1 MKDSISSIFSLLTSA
16 STLFCCA
23 LPAIFVMLGAGAS
36 FASLIS
42 IFPFLIT
49 LSVYKIEL
57 TVFAFLMVG
66 LAGFFNYQVSF
77 SPCPIDPEKG
87 RRCMRLR
94 MQSRLIYYISCIIL
108 IFATIFTYIIP
119 ELI

>member
-42 IFPFLIT
+42 ISPFLIT

-94 MQSRLIYYISCIIL
+94 MQTRLIYYISIVML

>member
-1 MKDSISSIFSLLTSA
+1 MKDSISSIFSLVMSS

-23 LPAIFVMLGAGAS
+23 LPTIFVMLGAGAS

-57 TVFAFLMVG
+57 TLFAFLMMG
-66 LAGFFNYQVSF
+66 LAGFFNYQASF
-77 SPCPIDPEKG
+77 SPCPVDPEKG

-94 MQSRLIYYISCIIL
+94 MQSRLVYFISCIIL